1 MIFITAATMMD
12 RRKKREEAMNFF
24 TIVQYIGDGIDAFGV
39 MIIILGCLG
48 STYVFFKGMITS
60 SFEVAYVPYRQNVG
74 RAILLGLEFLV
85 AGDIVRTVAVSPSL
99 MNIAVL
105 GGIIIIRTILSMT
118 MQLEVEG
125 RWPWQQK
132 VG

>member
-1 MIFITAATMMD
+1 
-12 RRKKREEAMNFF
+12 MNFF
-24 TIVQYIGDGIDAFGV
+24 TIVQSIGNGIDAFGV
-39 MIIILGCLG
+39 MIIIIGCLG
-48 STYVFFKGMITS
+48 ATWVFIGNIIHS
-60 SFEVAYVPYRQNVG
+60 SIAIAYIPYRQNVG

-105 GGIIIIRTILSMT
+105 AGIIVIRTILSMT
-118 MQLEVEG
+118 LQLEVDG

-132 VG
+132 AG

>member
-1 MIFITAATMMD
+1 
-12 RRKKREEAMNFF
+12 MNFF
-24 TIVQYIGDGIDAFGV
+24 TQVQYIGDGIDAFGV
-39 MIIILGCLG
+39 MIIIVGCL
-48 STYVFFKGMITS
+48 SATFVFLRGIMITS
-60 SFEVAYVPYRQNVG
+60 SFDIAYVPYRQNVG